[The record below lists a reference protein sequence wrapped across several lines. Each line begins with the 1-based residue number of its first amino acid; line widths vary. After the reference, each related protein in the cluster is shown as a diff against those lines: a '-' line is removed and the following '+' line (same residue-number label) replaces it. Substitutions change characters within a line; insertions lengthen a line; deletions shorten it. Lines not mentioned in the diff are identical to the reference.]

1 MSMITTSAKSHL
13 IQFMIRMKWCAY
25 QQNSSKMKYNKYR
38 LYLIKL
44 FSGYN

>member
-1 MSMITTSAKSHL
+1 MSMITTSAKFHL
-13 IQFMIRMKWCAY
+13 IQFMIRIKWCAY

-44 FSGYN
+44 LSGYN